1 MHTIMLSITASW
13 GVALVIS
20 SVCHGHIG
28 LYLVV
33 AMSIVDTITGLL
45 VHLS

>member
-13 GVALVIS
+13 CVALVIS
-20 SVCHGHIG
+20 SVCHGHVG

-33 AMSIVDTITGLL
+33 AMSIVSATTGLL